1 MANANN
7 DQNNSLI
14 EKLREDYQP
23 KKFTDDKDDNDPRN
37 EDDDP
42 RSLKNDQ
49 LNKIKDDKITIS
61 SINLQDSKKN
71 KLDIKKLGENKLGE
85 NKSKKVVED
94 ILDLQIIGH
103 EMAIKEIEDKI
114 RVIEEE
120 ELAKASQAGQGY
132 VSSKNKF
139 FAQFSSQKLSQSN
152 PLEEELKMLTDLLK
166 ESRDK
171 VGKLQIK
178 KIDEDFKRQMI
189 EIMRESEEIDSYN
202 EYDERR
208 KGKNRV
214 FLFPKD
220 RVFSLSEIFEQAVIK
235 YEVVEIPA
243 NQLQQQ
249 GSLEQANSNQ
259 NQVPQEQ
266 VMVIVVN
273 DPQII
278 YQQQYQQGKEQISQ
292 GGSWVELV
300 EKRRSNQGQ
309 LTAPSQSTNQVQV
322 SSSTQGSSQL
332 QAKPVVGK
340 FTENLQ
346 NKKAGLVVVRSR

>member
-14 EKLREDYQP
+14 EKLRKDYQP
-23 KKFTDDKDDNDPRN
+23 KEFTDDNDPRN

-49 LNKIKDDKITIS
+49 LKIQS
-61 SINLQDSKKN
+61 SQTKTDPRVLQDAKI
-71 KLDIKKLGENKLGE
+71 KLDIKKLGEV
-85 NKSKKVVED
+85 KSKKIMED
-94 ILDLQIIGH
+94 ILDSQIIGH

-114 RVIEEE
+114 RSIEEE
-120 ELAKASQAGQGY
+120 DLAQQNQSGENLLSNG
-132 VSSKNKF
+132 SKYS
-139 FAQFSSQKLSQSN
+139 ARFSSQKSVNQDN
-152 PLEEELKMLTDLLK
+152 RNNRREELKMLNDMLNESK
-166 ESRDK
+166 EM

-178 KIDEDFKRQMI
+178 KNDEDFKRQMI
-189 EIMRESEEIDSYN
+189 EIMRESEELDSYN
-202 EYDERR
+202 EYDEKR

-214 FLFPKD
+214 FLLPKEQ
-220 RVFSLSEIFEQAVIK
+220 VMSLSEVFGQAGIK

-266 VMVIVVN
+266 VMVIIVN
-273 DPQII
+273 YPQII
-278 YQQQYQQGKEQISQ
+278 YQQQYQQGKERISQ

-300 EKRRSNQGQ
+300 ENRRSDQGQ
-309 LTAPSQSTNQVQV
+309 LTAPSQSTNQVQGN
-322 SSSTQGSSQL
+322 SSGSIQF
-332 QAKPVVGK
+332 QARQEFGK
-340 FTENLQ
+340 FTKLYNENVVLQ
-346 NKKAGLVVVRSR
+346 SRERSSLGIK